1 MINNGKLST
10 IIVTLAIPIMGI
22 LISNPTIVENLLGQ
36 YGLAIYTPIIIT
48 IIISLYNYYNPRP
61 QPEEEA

>member
-1 MINNGKLST
+1 MIDNGKLST
-10 IIVTLAIPIMGI
+10 ILITIAVPILGI

-36 YGLAIYTPIIIT
+36 YGLAIYTPIL
-48 IIISLYNYYNPRP
+48 ISILIAAYNYYNPRP